1 MARPLRP
8 WAAVGW
14 AILFLVI
21 GLGLTVGLGAVAIA
35 LGGMS
40 GGGTSAS
47 GLLTGVFYG
56 LIGFGFAT
64 WLIGFRI
71 LKFSWSDLRWTPT
84 DTMLRGLGIGLL
96 LGAIPAAVAILVAIP
111 TAGAA
116 IVDDATTQGSY
127 LGQVGLTFLVLIP
140 AALLEEIMFRG
151 VGQVVLARAFG
162 RYRAIIVLSVLFSLA
177 HIFNDHTTALGL
189 VNIGLAGI
197 FLGLVFYIRGGIW
210 AAWGAHFGWNATLA
224 AFDAPVSGL
233 PFPIPVINY
242 LPGQPDWLT
251 GGAFGPEGG
260 ALATFVLIGAII
272 VTYRMVNQSKE
283 WV

>member
-1 MARPLRP
+1 M
-8 WAAVGW
+8 
-14 AILFLVI
+14 LFLVI
-21 GLGLTVGLGAVAIA
+21 GTGLTVGLGAVGIA
-35 LGGMS
+35 WRTPDDPAES
-40 GGGTSAS
+40 
-47 GLLTGVFYG
+47 LLTGVIYG

-64 WLIGFRI
+64 WLVGIRI
-71 LKFSWSDLRWTPT
+71 LKLSAIDLRWRPT
-84 DTMLRGLGIGLL
+84 NTIARGIGIGVL

-116 IVDDATTQGSY
+116 LVEDVTTPGRY
-127 LGQVGLTFLVLIP
+127 IGQVGLTFLILLP
-140 AALLEEIMFRG
+140 AALLEEVMFRG

-162 RYRAIIVLSVLFSLA
+162 RYAAIIVLSVLFSLA
-177 HIFNDHTTALGL
+177 HIANDHTTVLGL

-197 FLGLVFYIRGGIW
+197 FLGLVFYIPGGIW

-233 PFPIPVINY
+233 PFPIPAINY
-242 LPGQPDWLT
+242 LPGQPTWLT

-260 ALATFVLIGAII
+260 LLASIVLLGAII
-272 VTYRMVNQSKE
+272 ITYRMVNHSKE

>member
-1 MARPLRP
+1 MARPIRRA
-8 WAAVGW
+8 AAVGW

-21 GLGLTVGLGAVAIA
+21 GLGLTVGLGAIAISV
-35 LGGMS
+35 GGLA

-47 GLLTGVFYG
+47 GLVTGVVYG

-64 WLIGFRI
+64 WLVGFRI
-71 LKFSWSDLRWTPT
+71 LKFSWADLRWSPSSTIA
-84 DTMLRGLGIGLL
+84 RGFGVGLL
-96 LGAIPAAVAILVAIP
+96 LGAVPAAIAILVAIP

-116 IVDDATTQGSY
+116 LVSDVTTPGSY
-127 LGQVGLTFLVLIP
+127 LAQVGMTFLILLP
-140 AALLEEIMFRG
+140 AALLEEVMFRG
-151 VGQVVLARAFG
+151 VGQVVLANAFG
-162 RYRAIIVLSVLFSLA
+162 RYVAIIVLSVLFSLA
-177 HIFNDHTTALGL
+177 HIANDHTTALGL

-197 FLGLVFYIRGGIW
+197 FLGLVFYIPGGIW

-233 PFPIPVINY
+233 PFPIPAINY

-260 ALATFVLIGAII
+260 ALATFVLLGAILM
-272 VTYRMVNQSKE
+272 TYRLLNKNKE
-283 WV
+283 FV